1 MMVQQRQR
9 WLLLEQSYSKVG
21 DILQLPV
28 LVLEDSDVA
37 VLFRM

>member
-1 MMVQQRQR
+1 MMAQQRLR
-9 WLLLEQSYSKVG
+9 WLHSEQSYSKVG

-28 LVLEDSDVA
+28 LVLEDSNVA